1 MAFANSNK
9 ALAGSPDSA
18 IFFDRLNEI
27 GAAGRLESAI
37 GAQPRADANLV
48 ESHHENEAATR
59 CCDDTVPNAIHVSLF
74 PCVHPVITVPG
85 PACAR
90 ADWLD
95 H

>member
-1 MAFANSNK
+1 MAFANSKK
-9 ALAGSPDSA
+9 AFASSPDCA

-37 GAQPRADANLV
+37 GAQPWADANLV

-74 PCVHPVITVPG
+74 SCVHPVITVSG

-90 ADWLD
+90 ADRLD